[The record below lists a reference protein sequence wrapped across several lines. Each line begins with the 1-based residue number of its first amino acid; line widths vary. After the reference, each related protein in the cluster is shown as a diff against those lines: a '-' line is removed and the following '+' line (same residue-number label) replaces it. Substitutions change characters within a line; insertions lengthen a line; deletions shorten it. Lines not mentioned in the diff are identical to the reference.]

1 MNPKPKINKPD
12 AAWLKRLRAANRLMD
27 QPVKSCCKT
36 CLPQKKKLQQLK
48 DILSLHG
55 YAVIFP
61 HLEQDLQNMLDRGI
75 FIYPTKVKQIPG
87 TSRQCHRNSALLW
100 KNNKDASIV
109 TGYALSDDGL
119 WRQHTWCIMNKEV
132 WESTT
137 QRVLYFGYVLNSEEA
152 EKFYAENI

>member
-1 MNPKPKINKPD
+1 M
-12 AAWLKRLRAANRLMD
+12 KRLRSAGRLMG
-27 QPVKSCCKT
+27 QPVRSCCDV

-48 DILSLHG
+48 DILSLYG

-61 HLEQDLQNMLDRGI
+61 HLEQDLQKLLDRGTFI
-75 FIYPTKVKQIPG
+75 FPRKLKQIPG
-87 TSRQCHRNSALLW
+87 TSRECHRNSCLLW
-100 KNNKDASIV
+100 RNNTNVTIV

-119 WRQHTWCIMNKEV
+119 WRQHTWCIMGEEV

-137 QRVLYFGYVLNSEEA
+137 RRELYFGYVLNTKEA